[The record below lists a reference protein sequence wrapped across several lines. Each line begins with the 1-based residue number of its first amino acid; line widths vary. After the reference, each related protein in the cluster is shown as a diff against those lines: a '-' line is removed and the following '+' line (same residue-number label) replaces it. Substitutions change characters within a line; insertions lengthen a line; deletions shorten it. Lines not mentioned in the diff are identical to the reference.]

1 MTRQPFSPQFPA
13 FFVSADW
20 SKDTR
25 KRSVHVAD
33 LSARRIRR
41 PESNKWTL
49 EALLRLAAELAQRGP
64 VLVGIDAALGVP
76 AGYWDEVQTRDWGV
90 QRRPANFID
99 WLSRLD
105 SAHEFFEP
113 VDDPA
118 RWRVDR
124 PFFRVPG
131 RKGGLSDFKNR
142 FGDGF
147 LRTIDER
154 TGAKPLFA
162 VSGIPG
168 TVGSG
173 TRALWKEM
181 IPFLAGKRE
190 FAVWPFEGDLADL
203 HARHQIVLAET
214 YPGLAYA
221 AALAADLPVS
231 QLKVAKTKRDIRRHA
246 CMELA
251 ASRWVRHFGV
261 DLGDLEP
268 VRNNEDA
275 FDSHLTA
282 AAVLR
287 CGLEGRA
294 LCDREW
300 IDNQAGGAMLLA
312 GPVDPRLQARSLA
325 ARQPTFV
332 RLSNEPATHPALA
345 VQKVKPSA
353 YRVASVRRSSVQPK
367 STAPAGIHEYRCP
380 IPGCS
385 KVFMNTRGGWDA
397 HVASR
402 RMHPDWRPDLTNPE
416 DRKRMFRVNYRDWFQ

>member
-1 MTRQPFSPQFPA
+1 M
-13 FFVSADW
+13 
-20 SKDTR
+20 
-25 KRSVHVAD
+25 
-33 LSARRIRR
+33 
-41 PESNKWTL
+41 
-49 EALLRLAAELAQRGP
+49 
-64 VLVGIDAALGVP
+64 GIDAALGVP
-76 AGYWDEVQTRDWGV
+76 ACYWRAVQVRDWGSGGT
-90 QRRPANFID
+90 PATFID

-118 RWRVDR
+118 GWRVDR

-190 FAVWPFEGDLADL
+190 FAVWPFEGELTEL
-203 HARHQIVLAET
+203 LTRHGIVLAET

-221 AALAADLPVS
+221 AALAADLPVR
-231 QLKVAKTKRDIRRHA
+231 QLKVAKTKRDIRRHT

-251 ASRWVRHFGV
+251 ASRWVREFGV
-261 DLGDLEP
+261 DLGDLEQ
-268 VRNNEDA
+268 VRADEDA
-275 FDSHLTA
+275 FDSHFTA

-287 CGLEGRA
+287 CALEGRA

-325 ARQPTFV
+325 ARQPTFG
-332 RLSNEPATHPALA
+332 RFSNEPATQPALA
-345 VQKVKPSA
+345 VQKIKPSV

-367 STAPAGIHEYRCP
+367 STVPAGRHGYRCP

-385 KVFMNTRGGWDA
+385 KVFTSTRGGWDA
-397 HVASR
+397 HIASR
-402 RMHPDWRPDLTNPE
+402 RKHPDWHPDLTDPE
-416 DRKRMFRVNYRDWFQ
+416 DRKRRFKTEYKQWFRQ

>member
-1 MTRQPFSPQFPA
+1 MA
-13 FFVSADW
+13 
-20 SKDTR
+20 
-25 KRSVHVAD
+25 AD
-33 LSARRIRR
+33 L
-41 PESNKWTL
+41 
-49 EALLRLAAELAQRGP
+49 ALRGS
-64 VLVGIDAALGVP
+64 VLVGVDAALGVP
-76 AGYWDEVQTRDWGV
+76 AGYWRAVQVRDWGSGGA
-90 QRRPANFID
+90 PATFID

-118 RWRVDR
+118 EWRVDR

-181 IPFLAGKRE
+181 IPLLAGERE
-190 FAVWPFEGDLADL
+190 FAVWPFEGDLPGL
-203 HARHQIVLAET
+203 LLRRGIVLAET

-231 QLKVAKTKRDIRRHA
+231 QLKVAKTKPAARMHA
-246 CMELA
+246 CSNLEVA
-251 ASRWVRHFGV
+251 PWVRKFGV

-268 VRNNEDA
+268 ARAGEDA
-275 FDSHLTA
+275 FDSHFTA

-300 IDNQAGGAMLLA
+300 IDSQAGGAMLLA

-325 ARQPTFV
+325 ARQPPFV
-332 RLSNEPATHPALA
+332 
-345 VQKVKPSA
+345 
-353 YRVASVRRSSVQPK
+353 
-367 STAPAGIHEYRCP
+367 
-380 IPGCS
+380 
-385 KVFMNTRGGWDA
+385 GGA
-397 HVASR
+397 AAC
-402 RMHPDWRPDLTNPE
+402 
-416 DRKRMFRVNYRDWFQ
+416 